1 MDLQLSEAVQSAL
14 EAQAAAQDVRS
25 TSEPPTD
32 ATAGAIIGSKCAGEW
47 PDDFSMRAYCE
58 KQQREGLANLRARGV
73 GSTAMST
80 IRDKCAGEWSGDF
93 SMRNYCEEQQLNS
106 DFRFGYGTFTHPSS
120 RHALICAG
128 SA

>member
-47 PDDFSMRAYCE
+47 PDDFSMR
-58 KQQREGLANLRARGV
+58 
-73 GSTAMST
+73 
-80 IRDKCAGEWSGDF
+80 
-93 SMRNYCEEQQLNS
+93 NYCEEQQLK
-106 DFRFGYGTFTHPSS
+106 
-120 RHALICAG
+120 ALRELQR
-128 SA
+128 